1 MVTIDELLAQ
11 IAQLQTQLVELM
23 SSVPS
28 RTSIEFNF
36 NNNFFISDEDIR
48 ILAQNETKREGYK
61 KIFRDGITEMRY
73 EINRLEKF
81 IDNFSQK
88 GVALMTIAGLI
99 SLLPYAFS
107 GNAVIFL
114 KHYLIWIFPFLL
126 ASILTFIFSLPKR
139 HTYRTSF
146 STAANNVSEELIMLR
161 NEALAVQSMWRES
174 YLNYKKSLNWHRISS
189 IFLQVFLLSYVL
201 NFYFFIFSELPN
213 VKNMIFTTA
222 GLLLVGVILYVKSVF
237 IMSYNRRYGS
247 KRKMSVEQESS
258 VGAVPPDVDI
268 WRNNK

>member
-1 MVTIDELLAQ
+1 MVTVDELLAQ
-11 IAQLQTQLVELM
+11 IALLQTQLIELM

-28 RTSIEFNF
+28 RTSAEFNF
-36 NNNFFISDEDIR
+36 NSNFFISDEDIKS
-48 ILAQNETKREGYK
+48 LAKNETKREGYK

-114 KHYLIWIFPFLL
+114 RHFLIWIFPFLL

-146 STAANNVSEELIMLR
+146 STAADNVSEELIILR
-161 NEALAVQSMWRES
+161 NEAIAAQSMWRES
-174 YLNYKKSLNWHRISS
+174 YLSYQKSLNWHRISS
-189 IFLQVFLLSYVL
+189 IFLQIFLLSYIL
-201 NFYFFIFSELPN
+201 NFYLFIFFELPDI
-213 VKNMIFTTA
+213 KNMIFTTS
-222 GLLLVGVILYVKSVF
+222 GLLLVGVILYVKNVF
-237 IMSYNRRYGS
+237 IMSYNKRYGN
-247 KRKMSVEQESS
+247 RRGTSVGQESG
-258 VGAVPPDVDI
+258 VGAVPPDL
-268 WRNNK
+268 WEK